1 MNYFEAFEQAK
12 NALSKITVSDKTGP
26 FAIQVRLSDE
36 DASGIFYILIS
47 DGRITAEPY
56 DYFDNDADI
65 YTSLKSLLDII
76 SGKLDI
82 KKAVSEKLISVSGD
96 IDTLSTFFKKP
107 AVKKTATKKTETK
120 KVTTK
125 KTTKKKT
132 EDSKMADDKNK
143 PQKEDVITEVVEKE
157 TKPKK

>member
-1 MNYFEAFEQAK
+1 MNYFEAFEKAK
-12 NALSKITVSDKTGP
+12 KALSKLTVPDKSGP

-36 DASGIFYILIS
+36 DACGTFYILIS
-47 DGRITAEPY
+47 DGKITPEPY

-65 YTSLKSLLDII
+65 YTSLKSLLDLI

-82 KKAVSEKLISVSGD
+82 KKAVSENIISVSGD

-107 AVKKTATKKTETK
+107 AVKRTAAKKAAPA
-120 KVTTK
+120 K
-125 KTTKKKT
+125 KTTSKTIKKET
-132 EDSKMADDKNK
+132 EESKMADDKNK
-143 PQKEDVITEVVEKE
+143 PQKEDVIKEVVEKE